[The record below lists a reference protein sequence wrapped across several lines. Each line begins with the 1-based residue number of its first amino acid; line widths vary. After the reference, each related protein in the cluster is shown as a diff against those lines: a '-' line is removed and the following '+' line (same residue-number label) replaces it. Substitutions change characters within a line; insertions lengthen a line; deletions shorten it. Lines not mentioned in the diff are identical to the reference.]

1 VRDVEF
7 LAEDRRVLE
16 GFMPGF
22 DAAIAAIPLAEMEA
36 RDSRVVELF
45 REAGGAGLVVPRDL
59 KGHGASPAAAI
70 RVQRAIGSRSPS
82 LAVATTMHHFSTAS
96 LIELQRA
103 ERGFEWLLL
112 QAIAEQGRLLASGF
126 AEGVHGQGVFSPT
139 MRARRVDGKFLVS
152 GTKKPC
158 SLSRSMDVLTASVA
172 VSGETPGAEPEFA
185 VALVP
190 AGAPGVEVS
199 DFWGSSVLAGAQ
211 SDAVTL
217 SDVPVDPELVI
228 GVDNAEA
235 VQTASFLWFELL
247 IAASYI
253 GMASALV
260 ERTIAAERGDPALRL
275 AMVADLEAAMAS
287 LDAVAH
293 RMEQGERSESLLVQ
307 ALLHRYAA
315 QDAIGRAVGSAVE
328 QLGGMAFIGGEEVS
342 YFASASRAL
351 AFHPPQRQRSGSQA
365 ILAALA
371 GAPLK
376 ID

>member
-1 VRDVEF
+1 MRDVEF

-22 DAAIAAIPLAEMEA
+22 DAGIASIPLAEMEA

-45 REAGGAGLVVPRDL
+45 REAGGAGLVVPREL
-59 KGHGASPAAAI
+59 KGHGASPSAAI

-158 SLSRSMDVLTASVA
+158 SLSRSMDVLTASVT
-172 VSGETPGAEPEFA
+172 VSGEAPEAEPEFA

-199 DFWGSSVLAGAQ
+199 DFWGSSILAGAQ

-315 QDAIGRAVGSAVE
+315 QDAIGRAVSSAVE

-371 GAPLK
+371 GAPLR

>member
-1 VRDVEF
+1 MEF
-7 LAEDRRVLE
+7 LAEDRRILE
-16 GFMPGF
+16 GFLPGL
-22 DAAIAAIPLAEMEA
+22 DAQLASIPLADMEA
-36 RDSRVVELF
+36 RNSPVIELF
-45 REAGGAGLVVPRDL
+45 REAGGAGLVVPQDF
-59 KGHGASPAAAI
+59 KGHGASPSATI

-96 LIELQRA
+96 LIEFQRV
-103 ERGFEWLLL
+103 ESGFEWLLL

-126 AEGVHGQGVFSPT
+126 AEGAHGQGVFSPT
-139 MRARRVDGKFLVS
+139 MRARREDGKFLVS

-172 VSGETPGAEPEFA
+172 VAGEAPGAEPQFA
-185 VALVP
+185 IALVP
-190 AGAPGVEVS
+190 AGSPGLEVS
-199 DFWGSSVLAGAQ
+199 DFWASSVLAGAQ

-217 SDVPVDPELVI
+217 SDVSVEPSLVI
-228 GVDNAEA
+228 GIDNVDA

-247 IAASYI
+247 ITASYI
-253 GMASALV
+253 GMASSLV
-260 ERTIAAERGDPALRL
+260 ERVIAAERGDRTHRI

-287 LDAVAH
+287 LVAIAH
-293 RMEQGERSESLLVQ
+293 RMEQGERTESLLVQ

-315 QDAIGRAVGSAVE
+315 QDAISRSVTSAVE
-328 QLGGMAFIGGEEVS
+328 QLGGTAFIGGEDVS

-351 AFHPPQRQRSGSQA
+351 AFHPPQRQSAGSRA
-365 ILAALA
+365 ILATLA

>member
-1 VRDVEF
+1 LEF
-7 LAEDRRVLE
+7 LAEDRRTLE
-16 GFMPGF
+16 EFLPGF
-22 DAAIAAIPLAEMEA
+22 DAQIAAIPLAEMEA
-36 RDSRVVELF
+36 RDSNVIELF
-45 REAGGAGLVVPRDL
+45 RDAGGVGLVIPQDF
-59 KGHGASPAAAI
+59 KGHGASPSAAI

-96 LIELQRA
+96 LIELQRV
-103 ERGFEWLLL
+103 ESGFEWLLL

-139 MRARRVDGKFLVS
+139 MQARRVDGKFLIS

-158 SLSRSMDVLTASVA
+158 SLSRSMDVLTASVVVTGGA
-172 VSGETPGAEPEFA
+172 PDAEPEFA

-190 AGAPGVEVS
+190 ANAPGLEVS

-211 SDAVTL
+211 SEAVTL
-217 SDVPVDPELVI
+217 SDVPVDPDLVI
-228 GVDNAEA
+228 GVDNADA
-235 VQTASFLWFELL
+235 VQTSSFLWFELL
-247 IAASYI
+247 ITASYI
-253 GMASALV
+253 GMASSLV
-260 ERTIAAERGDPALRL
+260 ERVIAAERGDHALRI
-275 AMVADLEAAMAS
+275 AMVVDLESAMAS
-287 LDAVAH
+287 LAAVAY

-315 QDAIGRAVGSAVE
+315 QDAISRSVTLAVE

-351 AFHPPQRQRSGSQA
+351 AFHPPQRQRASQA

-376 ID
+376 LD